1 MNLPDPASVA
11 RPRVLIVDDER
22 FNLNTL
28 NALLKDECKI
38 MVATHGEQALK
49 AAATGRPDLILL
61 DVTMPGIGGFEVCRR
76 LKEDPLTRS
85 VPVIFITGLSE
96 AEQETRGLELGAADY
111 ITKPFNLAVVRARVR
126 TQLRLKQQSDQLER
140 LAFSDGLTG
149 IANRRAFDQQ
159 FEREWQ
165 RALRTGAW
173 LSLLLMD
180 VDHFKAYND
189 LHGHARGDECLR
201 AVAQSLATRVQR
213 PGDLVARYGGEEFV
227 VLLPDTPPEGA
238 AALGASL
245 LAAVDAAGL
254 AHGASPVGLA
264 VTMSVGAASAVPAR
278 SADRTALVVAADAQ
292 LYRAKAEG
300 RHRVCAEPAV
310 DGAPAPAPAPSTA
323 LPSAGFDK

>member
-1 MNLPDPASVA
+1 MTLPDPAPVA

-38 MVATHGEQALK
+38 MVATNGEQALK
-49 AAATGRPDLILL
+49 ATATGRPDLILL

-76 LKEDPLTRS
+76 LKEDPLTHGI
-85 VPVIFITGLSE
+85 PVIFITGLAE

-126 TQLRLKQQSDQLER
+126 TQLRLKQQSDLLER
-140 LAFSDGLTG
+140 LAFTDGLTG

-165 RALRTGAW
+165 RAVRTGAW

-180 VDHFKAYND
+180 VDHFKPYND

-201 AVAQSLATRVQR
+201 TVAQSLATRVQR

-227 VLLPDTPPEGA
+227 VLLPDTPPDGA
-238 AALGASL
+238 AALAASL

-254 AHGASPVGLA
+254 AHGASPVGPT
-264 VTMSVGAASAVPAR
+264 VTLSVGGASAVPER
-278 SADRTALVVAADAQ
+278 SADHTALVVAADAQ

-300 RHRVCAEPAV
+300 RHRVCV
-310 DGAPAPAPAPSTA
+310 APA
-323 LPSAGFDK
+323 